1 MKTKMDS
8 LGTKTGNNLSRM
20 TVNEFEELLVLIK
33 RNHYLDEHLN
43 YIKDVINKRQLHT
56 DDVLKTMGFEREQ
69 PPVGLLKLKDAL
81 KKLDLTLTD
90 MKALRVAQSLLGP
103 TDSIT
108 MSDLTR
114 AFDCQE
120 EGTSK

>member
-1 MKTKMDS
+1 
-8 LGTKTGNNLSRM
+8 
-20 TVNEFEELLVLIK
+20 
-33 RNHYLDEHLN
+33 
-43 YIKDVINKRQLHT
+43 
-56 DDVLKTMGFEREQ
+56 MGFEREQ

-120 EGTSK
+120 EDDKVFDPSWFKDILFKIKQKI